1 MMQKPSDET
10 LIAYLDGELDT
21 ETRGEVESW
30 LEADAELRDTV
41 AALAASAEA
50 LRAAFEPVLHEPV
63 PERLLAAARGVP
75 AAGLTEAGLAET
87 GAEIVDFKTVQKAR
101 APRSLMQRPWAR
113 FAMAAGVGGLL
124 IGGGVGYFA
133 GTGYDN
139 TTRTAATNAAASN
152 WLDNIAGYHKMLIS
166 AGGNDQALVDVPPD
180 PNDPTRKIVQKL
192 PSDFKLPNLKPWGLD
207 FQGARYLVVGG
218 QPATQLFYTTDNKK
232 LGPLTVVIGATNQP
246 DIAPTFDRRG
256 DLNMLY
262 WRHHGHAYALVGT
275 ADIGYLWNISNDIE
289 YQLDAI

>member
-1 MMQKPSDET
+1 MQKPSDET
-10 LIAYLDGELDT
+10 LIAYLDGELDADA
-21 ETRGEVESW
+21 RSEVESW
-30 LEADAELRDTV
+30 LEADAELRDRV

-63 PERLLAAARGVP
+63 PERLLAAARGTP
-75 AAGLTEAGLAET
+75 AA
-87 GAEIVDFKTVQKAR
+87 GAEIVNFKAAQKP
-101 APRSLMQRPWAR
+101 PRPLMQRPWAR
-113 FAMAAGVGGLL
+113 FAMAAGITGLL
-124 IGGGVGYFA
+124 IGGGVGYYA
-133 GTGYDN
+133 TSGYDES
-139 TTRTAATNAAASN
+139 TRTAAVASAAAAN

-180 PNDPTRKIVQKL
+180 PNDPNRKVVQKL
-192 PSDFKLPNLKPWGLD
+192 PSHFKLPNLKPWGLD

>member
-1 MMQKPSDET
+1 MQKPSDET
-10 LIAYLDGELDT
+10 LIAYLDGELDA
-21 ETRGEVESW
+21 ETRSEVESW
-30 LEADAELRDTV
+30 LEADAELRDHV

-63 PERLLAAARGVP
+63 PERLLAAARGTP
-75 AAGLTEAGLAET
+75 ALS
-87 GAEIVDFKTVQKAR
+87 AEIVDFKAAQKSR
-101 APRSLMQRPWAR
+101 APRPLMQRPWAR
-113 FAMAAGVGGLL
+113 FAMAAGIGGLM
-124 IGGGVGYFA
+124 IGGGISYFV
-133 GTGYDN
+133 TTDYDESS
-139 TTRTAATNAAASN
+139 RSAAVANAAASN

-180 PNDPTRKIVQKL
+180 PNNPNRKIVQKL

-207 FQGARYLVVGG
+207 FQGARYLVIGG

-232 LGPLTVVIGATNQP
+232 LGPLTVVIGATTQP

>member
-1 MMQKPSDET
+1 MQKPSDET
-10 LIAYLDGELDT
+10 LIAYLDGELDDDS
-21 ETRGEVESW
+21 RSEVEAC
-30 LEADAELRDTV
+30 LDTDAELRDRV

-63 PERLLAAARGVP
+63 PERLLAAARGIPVTS
-75 AAGLTEAGLAET
+75 AD
-87 GAEIVDFKTVQKAR
+87 AEIVDFAAAQKPHASR
-101 APRSLMQRPWAR
+101 PLMQRPWAR
-113 FAMAAGVGGLL
+113 FAMAAGVAGLL
-124 IGGGVGYFA
+124 IGGGLGYFA
-133 GTGYDN
+133 TSGYDEG
-139 TTRTAATNAAASN
+139 TRSAALASASAAN
-152 WLDNIAGYHKMLIS
+152 WLDSIAGYHKMLIS

-180 PNDPTRKIVQKL
+180 PNDPNRKVVQKL

-232 LGPLTVVIGATNQP
+232 LGPLTVVIGATSQP
-246 DIAPTFDRRG
+246 DAAPTFDRRG

>member
-1 MMQKPSDET
+1 MQKPSDET
-10 LIAYLDGELDT
+10 LIAYLDGELDAAA
-21 ETRGEVESW
+21 RSEVESW
-30 LEADAELRDTV
+30 LEADAELRDRV

-63 PERLLAAARGVP
+63 PERLLAAARGTP
-75 AAGLTEAGLAET
+75 AA
-87 GAEIVDFKTVQKAR
+87 GAEIVNFKAAQKP
-101 APRSLMQRPWAR
+101 PRPLMQRPWAR
-113 FAMAAGVGGLL
+113 FAMAAGITGLL
-124 IGGGVGYFA
+124 IGGGVGYYA
-133 GTGYDN
+133 TSGYDES
-139 TTRTAATNAAASN
+139 TRTAAVASAAAAN

-180 PNDPTRKIVQKL
+180 PNDPNRKVVQKL

>member
-1 MMQKPSDET
+1 MQKPSDET

-21 ETRGEVESW
+21 DSRSEVESW
-30 LEADAELRDTV
+30 LEADAELRDHV

-63 PERLLAAARGVP
+63 PERLLAAARG
-75 AAGLTEAGLAET
+75 TLAST
-87 GAEIVDFKTVQKAR
+87 VEIVDFKAAQKAH
-101 APRSLMQRPWAR
+101 APRPLMQRPWAR
-113 FAMAAGVGGLL
+113 FAMAAGIGGLL

-133 GTGYDN
+133 ATGYDE
-139 TTRTAATNAAASN
+139 TTRTAALANANAAN
-152 WLDNIAGYHKMLIS
+152 WLDSIAGYHKMLIS

-180 PNDPTRKIVQKL
+180 PNDPNRKVVQKL

-232 LGPLTVVIGATNQP
+232 LGPLTVVIGATSQP
-246 DIAPTFDRRG
+246 DVAPTFDRRG